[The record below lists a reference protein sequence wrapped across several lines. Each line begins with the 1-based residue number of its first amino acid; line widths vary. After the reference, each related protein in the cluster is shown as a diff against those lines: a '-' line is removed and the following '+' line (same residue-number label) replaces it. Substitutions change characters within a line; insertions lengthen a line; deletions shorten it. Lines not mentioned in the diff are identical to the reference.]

1 MRTVLALA
9 ILIIASTF
17 GYAQDT
23 NLSYPTP
30 KQAFGNEAMVV
41 SAHPMA
47 SKVGLAVLKKGG
59 NAIDAMVAVHFTLA
73 VVYPR
78 AGNLGGGGFMIY
90 RDKSGDMSTLDFR
103 EKAPAAAH
111 RDMYLD
117 KKGNPVDEKSR
128 FGGLAAGVPG
138 SVDGMITAH
147 GRYGV
152 LSFGD
157 LIAPAIKLAEEGVLV
172 TADEAKSMNS
182 YKEAFAQHNRH
193 TTAFQKEG
201 VWKEGDTLIQAD
213 LAATLKRIKKEG
225 SAGFYMGE
233 TAQLIVDE
241 LKSQG
246 GAMTTSDLYKY
257 DPKWRDPIVF
267 PYKEYLIVSMPPPSS
282 GGLCLAQMM
291 HMVED
296 YPLREWGY
304 QSTKS
309 IHLMT
314 EAERRAYADRS
325 KHLGDSDFY
334 PVPIDG
340 LVKKKYAKDRMQDF
354 DPNKATASSDI
365 AAGELAKAESE
376 ETTHYSI
383 IDKQGNAVSVTTT
396 INSNYGSKT
405 VVKGA
410 GFFLNNE
417 MDDFSAKPGHPNQ
430 FGLLG
435 AEANAVQPYKRMLS
449 SMTPTIVE
457 KNGLLHMVVGTPG
470 GSTIITSVYQVI
482 LNVIEFGLPLKEAV
496 HNPRF
501 HHQWLP
507 EYLYYERGAFSEQKI
522 NELKALGHQPKERG
536 RIGRV
541 EAILCLPDGRLEG
554 VADHRGDD
562 TANGY

>member
-1 MRTVLALA
+1 MQIVLALG
-9 ILIIASTF
+9 IFIIASTL
-17 GYAQDT
+17 GCAQDMDLT
-23 NLSYPTP
+23 YSTT
-30 KQAFGNEAMVV
+30 KQAFGKEAMVV
-41 SAHPMA
+41 SAHPA
-47 SKVGLAVLKKGG
+47 ATEIGLAILKKGG
-59 NAIDAMVAVHFTLA
+59 NAIDAMVAVHFALA

-78 AGNLGGGGFMIY
+78 AGNLGGGGFMVY
-90 RDKSGDMSTLDFR
+90 RDKKGAMSTLDFR
-103 EKAPAAAH
+103 EKAPAASA

-117 KKGNPVDEKSR
+117 KKGNPLDSKSR

-138 SVDGMITAH
+138 SVDGLITAH
-147 GRYGV
+147 GRYGN
-152 LSFGD
+152 LSFGE
-157 LIAPAIKLAEEGVLV
+157 LIAPAIQLAEEGVKV
-172 TADEAKSMNS
+172 TADEAKSMND
-182 YKEAFAQHNRH
+182 YQDAFAQYNRH
-193 TTAFQKEG
+193 TTAFQKDVAWEL
-201 VWKEGDTLIQAD
+201 GDLLVQPD

-225 SAGFYMGE
+225 SAGFYMGK
-233 TAQLIVDE
+233 TAELIVDE
-241 LKSQG
+241 LKAQG
-246 GAMTTSDLYKY
+246 GIMTTQDLAHY

-267 PYKEYLIVSMPPPSS
+267 PYKEYLIISMPPPSS
-282 GGLCLAQMM
+282 GGVCLAQLMQ
-291 HMVED
+291 MVEP
-296 YPLREWGY
+296 YPLNEWGF
-304 QSTKS
+304 QSPKS
-309 IHLMT
+309 IHLMV

-325 KHLGDSDFY
+325 KHLGDMDFY
-334 PVPIDG
+334 PVPLDE
-340 LVKKKYAKDRMQDF
+340 LVRKKYAKARMQDF
-354 DPNKATASSDI
+354 NPEQATPSSAI

-383 IDKQGNAVSVTTT
+383 VDKEGNAVSVTTT

-405 VVKGA
+405 VVQGA

-435 AEANAVQPYKRMLS
+435 AEANAVAAGKRMLS

-457 KNGLLHMVVGTPG
+457 KNGQLFMVVGTPG

-496 HNPRF
+496 HKPRF

-507 EYLYYERGAFSEQKI
+507 EYLYYERGAFSKEQLT
-522 NELKALGHQPKERG
+522 ELEKLGHFPKERG

-541 EAILCLPDGRLEG
+541 EAILRLPDGRLEG